1 MLLRRLDC
9 RGVIPAQRTYR
20 HRFTRNRWIDSE
32 KRPRVW
38 EAQKEYEC
46 VSDARERHPI
56 VAQCEAVEF
65 PFGSLMRVNHTRKE
79 QRGRFLGE
87 MRSIYTKLFAVTL
100 EVNSEGEKLLQK
112 RTARRQDLLA
122 ALRRRRPAPASNSR
136 RSQP

>member
-1 MLLRRLDC
+1 MSNHKADI
-9 RGVIPAQRTYR
+9 VKKP
-20 HRFTRNRWIDSE
+20 
-32 KRPRVW
+32 
-38 EAQKEYEC
+38 
-46 VSDARERHPI
+46 RERGLSRRNAVRI
-56 VAQCEAVEF
+56 FNQIFDEMVAALSRGEAVEF
-65 PFGSLMRVNHTRKE
+65 PFGCLKRVRHTRKE

-87 MRSIYTKLFAVTL
+87 MRCIYTKPLAVTL

>member
-1 MLLRRLDC
+1 MVD
-9 RGVIPAQRTYR
+9 GMSNHKADIVKKP
-20 HRFTRNRWIDSE
+20 
-32 KRPRVW
+32 
-38 EAQKEYEC
+38 
-46 VSDARERHPI
+46 RERGLSRRNAVRI
-56 VAQCEAVEF
+56 FNQIFDEMVAALSRGEAVEF

>member
-1 MLLRRLDC
+1 MSNHKADI
-9 RGVIPAQRTYR
+9 VKKP
-20 HRFTRNRWIDSE
+20 
-32 KRPRVW
+32 
-38 EAQKEYEC
+38 
-46 VSDARERHPI
+46 RERGLSRRNAVRI
-56 VAQCEAVEF
+56 FNQIFAEMAAALSRGEAVEF
-65 PFGSLMRVNHTRKE
+65 PFGSLKRIHHGRKE

-87 MRSIYTKLFAVTL
+87 MRCIYTKPLAVTL

>member
-1 MLLRRLDC
+1 M
-9 RGVIPAQRTYR
+9 
-20 HRFTRNRWIDSE
+20 N
-32 KRPRVW
+32 
-38 EAQKEYEC
+38 KEDI
-46 VSDARERHPI
+46 VKKPRERGLSRRNAVRI
-56 VAQCEAVEF
+56 FNQIFDEMAAALSRGEAVEF